1 MVRVWRSAL
10 LHLCQYVFPHVKP
23 RWQPPNHSH
32 LLLRVSGMHCRIIC
46 RPSQLFLFSEELSN
60 IIYSCLL
67 TLTVVQN
74 LVWSNQL
81 NVSHFVIQCQL
92 LPSHSLQIPCR
103 PSKRVPSE
111 RLRLVKRFISHKL
124 HTGAW
129 GIFVLFQFNSIQF
142 RYLHAPTYKLSRW
155 RARRTQKTWS
165 PGGGLQE
172 KKWVFNLILK
182 LFSERPGSRRCTGSA
197 FQAADDAK

>member
-1 MVRVWRSAL
+1 MYWVVGRHADSGIARELRLGEHSVWSSPLCWRGNTHVGGSELRAMPESRVK
-10 LHLCQYVFPHVKP
+10 QE
-23 RWQPPNHSH
+23 
-32 LLLRVSGMHCRIIC
+32 RVSEESGEGFWWT
-46 RPSQLFLFSEELSN
+46 PSQKILKNHTWNQVEAEIYLFPVADPGISRRWAWSRFRSQPN
-60 IIYSCLL
+60 SC
-67 TLTVVQN
+67 VN
-74 LVWSNQL
+74 S
-81 NVSHFVIQCQL
+81 IQF
-92 LPSHSLQIPCR
+92 
-103 PSKRVPSE
+103 K
-111 RLRLVKRFISHKL
+111 
-124 HTGAW
+124 
-129 GIFVLFQFNSIQF
+129 FNSIQF